1 MRFSEK
7 CIFGGG
13 GGGGGI
19 INHKTGLFSIL
30 FYFIFYFIFFL
41 GGGYFYAFK
50 GNFIRAGYRMG
61 NLVWGSDLYRSLFGV
76 TNISNIFYWYA

>member
-1 MRFSEK
+1 MAH
-7 CIFGGG
+7 FGGG
-13 GGGGGI
+13 PNFEFQYFCGFQKNVYLAGGGGGI

-30 FYFIFYFIFFL
+30 FYFIFFG

-61 NLVWGSDLYRSLFGV
+61 NLVWGSDLYRSLFG
-76 TNISNIFYWYA
+76 SY